1 MEEQTK
7 KIYPHERLLREN
19 NIEIS
24 DLDKGT
30 QQMIS
35 DLKKTLNMLYAQSQR
50 KGINIQVSENTQNKI
65 DTYDRHICND
75 ILDYLDELEEQKEAQ
90 KEAEKQEAQK
100 QEVQKEEVQK
110 EEVQKEEV
118 QKQENSSSESHSQ
131 TTNSQTTKQVTNEP
145 ESNDS
150 EKSGRVGFWNWE

>member
-1 MEEQTK
+1 MENQTK
-7 KIYPHERLLREN
+7 KLYPHERLLREN
-19 NIEIS
+19 NLQVT
-24 DLDKGT
+24 DLDRGT

-50 KGINIQVSENTQNKI
+50 KGVKTEVSENTQNKI
-65 DTYDRHICND
+65 NTYDRHICND

-90 KEAEKQEAQK
+90 KEEAEKEEAQK
-100 QEVQKEEVQK
+100 EQVLKEEVK
-110 EEVQKEEV
+110 EEAKEV
-118 QKQENSSSESHSQ
+118 NSSSENNSQ
-131 TTNSQTTKQVTNEP
+131 TTNSQTTKQVINES

>member
-1 MEEQTK
+1 
-7 KIYPHERLLREN
+7 
-19 NIEIS
+19 
-24 DLDKGT
+24 
-30 QQMIS
+30 
-35 DLKKTLNMLYAQSQR
+35 MLYAQSQR

-65 DTYDRHICND
+65 NTYDRHICND
-75 ILDYLDELEEQKEAQ
+75 ILDYLDELEEQKEEQKEEAQ
-90 KEAEKQEAQK
+90 KEES
-100 QEVQKEEVQK
+100 
-110 EEVQKEEV
+110 QKEEV

>member
-24 DLDKGT
+24 DLDRGT

-50 KGINIQVSENTQNKI
+50 KGVTTEVSANTQNKI
-65 DTYDRHICND
+65 ETYDRHICND
-75 ILDYLDELEEQKEAQ
+75 ILDYLDELEEKQEEQKE
-90 KEAEKQEAQK
+90 EKQEKK
-100 QEVQKEEVQK
+100 QVV
-110 EEVQKEEV
+110 
-118 QKQENSSSESHSQ
+118 SSSQSHSQ
-131 TTNSQTTKQVTNEP
+131 TTNSQTTKQVTNES

-150 EKSGRVGFWNWE
+150 EKSGSVGFWNWE

>member
-1 MEEQTK
+1 MEQQTEK
-7 KIYPHERLLREN
+7 LLPYQKLLREN
-19 NIEIS
+19 NIQES
-24 DLDKGT
+24 DLDRGT

-65 DTYDRHICND
+65 NTYDRHICND
-75 ILDYLDELEEQKEAQ
+75 ILDYLDELEEQKEEQKEEAQ
-90 KEAEKQEAQK
+90 KEEA
-100 QEVQKEEVQK
+100 QKEEVQK
-110 EEVQKEEV
+110 E
-118 QKQENSSSESHSQ
+118 ENSSSESHSQ

>member
-1 MEEQTK
+1 MEQQTEK
-7 KIYPHERLLREN
+7 LLPYQKLLREN
-19 NIEIS
+19 NIQES
-24 DLDKGT
+24 DLDRGT

-65 DTYDRHICND
+65 NTYDRHICND

-90 KEAEKQEAQK
+90 KEEAQK
-100 QEVQKEEVQK
+100 EEAQKEEVQK
-110 EEVQKEEV
+110 E
-118 QKQENSSSESHSQ
+118 ENSSSESHSQ

>member
-1 MEEQTK
+1 MEQQTEK
-7 KIYPHERLLREN
+7 LLPYQKLLREN
-19 NIEIS
+19 NIEES
-24 DLDKGT
+24 ELDRGT

-50 KGINIQVSENTQNKI
+50 KGVTTEVSANTQNKI
-65 DTYDRHICND
+65 ETYDRHICND
-75 ILDYLDELEEQKEAQ
+75 ILDYLDELEEKQEEQKEEAQ

-100 QEVQKEEVQK
+100 EQVLKEEVQK
-110 EEVQKEEV
+110 E
-118 QKQENSSSESHSQ
+118 ENSSSESHSQ

>member
-1 MEEQTK
+1 MEQQTEK
-7 KIYPHERLLREN
+7 LLPYQKLLREN
-19 NIEIS
+19 NIQES
-24 DLDKGT
+24 DLDRGT

-65 DTYDRHICND
+65 NTYDRHICND

-90 KEAEKQEAQK
+90 KEEAQKEAEKQEAQK
-100 QEVQKEEVQK
+100 EQVQKEEVQK
-110 EEVQKEEV
+110 E
-118 QKQENSSSESHSQ
+118 ENSSSESHSQ

-150 EKSGRVGFWNWE
+150 ENSGRVGFWNWE

>member
-1 MEEQTK
+1 MEQQTEK
-7 KIYPHERLLREN
+7 LLPYQKLLREN
-19 NIEIS
+19 NIQES
-24 DLDKGT
+24 DLDRGT

-65 DTYDRHICND
+65 NTYDRHICND

-90 KEAEKQEAQK
+90 KEEAQKEAEKQEAQK
-100 QEVQKEEVQK
+100 EQVLKEEVQK
-110 EEVQKEEV
+110 E
-118 QKQENSSSESHSQ
+118 ENSSSESHSQ

-150 EKSGRVGFWNWE
+150 ENSGRVGFWNWE

>member
-1 MEEQTK
+1 MEQQTEK
-7 KIYPHERLLREN
+7 LLPYQKLLREN
-19 NIEIS
+19 NLQES
-24 DLDKGT
+24 DLDRGT

-65 DTYDRHICND
+65 NTYDRHICND

-90 KEAEKQEAQK
+90 KEEAEKEEAQK
-100 QEVQKEEVQK
+100 EQVLKEEAQKEV
-110 EEVQKEEV
+110 
-118 QKQENSSSESHSQ
+118 NSSSENNSQ
-131 TTNSQTTKQVTNEP
+131 TTNSQTTKQVINES

>member
-50 KGINIQVSENTQNKI
+50 KGVTTEVSANTQNKI
-65 DTYDRHICND
+65 ETYDRHICND
-75 ILDYLDELEEQKEAQ
+75 ILDYLDELEE
-90 KEAEKQEAQK
+90 KQEEQ
-100 QEVQKEEVQK
+100 
-110 EEVQKEEV
+110 
-118 QKQENSSSESHSQ
+118 
-131 TTNSQTTKQVTNEP
+131 
-145 ESNDS
+145 
-150 EKSGRVGFWNWE
+150 

>member
-19 NIEIS
+19 NIEVS
-24 DLDKGT
+24 DLDRGT

-50 KGINIQVSENTQNKI
+50 KGVTTEVSANTQNKI
-65 DTYDRHICND
+65 ETYDRHICND
-75 ILDYLDELEEQKEAQ
+75 ILDYLDELEEKQEEQKE
-90 KEAEKQEAQK
+90 EKQEEK
-100 QEVQKEEVQK
+100 QVV
-110 EEVQKEEV
+110 
-118 QKQENSSSESHSQ
+118 SSSQSHSQ
-131 TTNSQTTKQVTNEP
+131 TTNSQTTKQVTNES

-150 EKSGRVGFWNWE
+150 EKSGSVGFWNWE

>member
-50 KGINIQVSENTQNKI
+50 KGVTTEVSANTQNKI
-65 DTYDRHICND
+65 ETYDRHICND
-75 ILDYLDELEEQKEAQ
+75 ILDYLDELEEKQEEQKE
-90 KEAEKQEAQK
+90 EKQEEK
-100 QEVQKEEVQK
+100 QVV
-110 EEVQKEEV
+110 
-118 QKQENSSSESHSQ
+118 SSSQSHSQ
-131 TTNSQTTKQVTNEP
+131 TTNSQTIKQVTNES

-150 EKSGRVGFWNWE
+150 EKSGSVGFWNWE

>member
-24 DLDKGT
+24 DLDRGT

-50 KGINIQVSENTQNKI
+50 KGVTTEVSANTQNKI
-65 DTYDRHICND
+65 ETYDRHICND
-75 ILDYLDELEEQKEAQ
+75 ILDYLDELEE
-90 KEAEKQEAQK
+90 KQE
-100 QEVQKEEVQK
+100 EQKEE
-110 EEVQKEEV
+110 
-118 QKQENSSSESHSQ
+118 KQQEKQVVSSSQSHSQ
-131 TTNSQTTKQVTNEP
+131 TTNSQTTKQVTNES

-150 EKSGRVGFWNWE
+150 EKSGSVGFWNWE

>member
-1 MEEQTK
+1 MEQQTEK
-7 KIYPHERLLREN
+7 LLPYQKLLREN
-19 NIEIS
+19 NLQES
-24 DLDKGT
+24 DLDRGT

-65 DTYDRHICND
+65 NTYDRHICND

-90 KEAEKQEAQK
+90 KEQE
-100 QEVQKEEVQK
+100 QKEEIKEEIKEELK
-110 EEVQKEEV
+110 EEVKEEAKEV
-118 QKQENSSSESHSQ
+118 NSSSENNSQ
-131 TTNSQTTKQVTNEP
+131 TTNSQTTKQVINES

>member
-1 MEEQTK
+1 MEQQTEK
-7 KIYPHERLLREN
+7 LYPHQRLLREN

-24 DLDKGT
+24 DLDRGT

-35 DLKKTLNMLYAQSQR
+35 DLNKTLNMLYAQSQR
-50 KGINIQVSENTQNKI
+50 KGVTTEVSANTQNKI

-75 ILDYLDELEEQKEAQ
+75 ILDYLDELEE
-90 KEAEKQEAQK
+90 KQEEQN
-100 QEVQKEEVQK
+100 EEVQK
-110 EEVQKEEV
+110 EEVQKE
-118 QKQENSSSESHSQ
+118 ENSSSESHSQ

-150 EKSGRVGFWNWE
+150 ENSGRVGFWNWE